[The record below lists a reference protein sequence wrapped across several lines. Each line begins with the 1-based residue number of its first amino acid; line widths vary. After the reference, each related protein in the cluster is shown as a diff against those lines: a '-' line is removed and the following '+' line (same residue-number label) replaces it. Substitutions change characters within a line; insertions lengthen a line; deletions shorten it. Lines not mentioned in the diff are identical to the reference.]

1 MTELL
6 TSDVETMRNMGICRD
21 IGETLHKHYPGHMW
35 AIDVTGGMVNVK
47 DLLVSSLYGIRIPL
61 ADVQH
66 DAGTRVKEAMR
77 AGGEILERAKLKR
90 GAWTPEKV
98 TSVEGIANYTGLR

>member
-1 MTELL
+1 MSEIL
-6 TSDVETMRNMGICRD
+6 TADKETMENMTICRD

-47 DLLVSSLYGIRIPL
+47 DLFISSLYGIRIRL

-66 DAGTRVKEAMR
+66 DYGMRVKEAMR
-77 AGGEILERAKLKR
+77 AGGEILERAHLPRR
-90 GAWTPEKV
+90 GLTDDRV
-98 TSVEGIANYTGLR
+98 TAVDGIANYSGMR